1 MRLSWTFTMIMV
13 APIIMIQPTTRIT
26 QFIDSVIDL
35 IGRCVSWLTVAMV
48 AVVIVVVVTR
58 YFLQM
63 GSIALQES
71 VTYLHAAVFLLGI
84 GYTLKHDGHVRVDI
98 FYRHFSVKRK
108 AMVDLLGTLLFL
120 LPVSG
125 LIFYAS
131 WDYVMSS
138 WAIGETSAENNGL
151 PFTYILKTLMLLMP
165 ATLLLQGVAEILK
178 NVLRLSGH
186 VDFEEADGTSSISDN
201 HGPIL

>member
-1 MRLSWTFTMIMV
+1 MIMV

-26 QFIDSVIDL
+26 QFIDYVIDL

-98 FYRHFSVKRK
+98 FYRQFSPRHK
-108 AMVDLLGTLLFL
+108 AIVDMVGGVLFL
-120 LPVSG
+120 LPVSL
-125 LIFYAS
+125 LIFIAS
-131 WDYVMSS
+131 WDYVFAS
-138 WAIGETSAENNGL
+138 WVIGETSAENTGL
-151 PFTYILKTLMLLMP
+151 PFVYLLKTLMLIMP
-165 ATLLLQGVAEILK
+165 VTLLLQGIAEILK
-178 NVLRLSGH
+178 SGL
-186 VDFEEADGTSSISDN
+186 VIAGRDDNAADAHD
-201 HGPIL
+201 LAR